1 MLKAGE
7 SGNRTVFFTMITPTR
22 PSDVDRSP
30 PQKHGPELL
39 RKGVILSENSFHMD
53 SMRNWTKLLR

>member
-7 SGNRTVFFTMITPTR
+7 SSNRTVLVTMITSTP
-22 PSDVDRSP
+22 PSDVDRAP

-39 RKGVILSENSFHMD
+39 RKGVILSESPFHMD
-53 SMRNWTKLLR
+53 LMRSWIKLLR